1 MSSMICVNRI
11 NTPVYASKVSKT
23 VRVAKP
29 VGGKGVIV
37 VTSMF
42 RTKEPTVETSQCT
55 SDCNSR
61 CDAPCSIANPRE
73 YVMYR
78 DLMSAFHTPVVGETF
93 TEFEDGWVFTKTTKA
108 NSGFVIDFAILE
120 GTSVTSGRLAE
131 DQIKVSG
138 SNTVPMRV
146 FMDTKQSFAL

>member
-11 NTPVYASKVSKT
+11 NTPVYASNVSKI

-29 VGGKGVIV
+29 VGGKGVII

-42 RTKEPTVETSQCT
+42 RTKEPMVETSKCA

-61 CDAPCSIANPRE
+61 CDAPCSKKNPQE

-108 NSGFVIDFAILE
+108 INGFVIDFAILE

-131 DQIKVSG
+131 EQIKVSG
-138 SNTVPMRV
+138 SNIVPMRA
-146 FMDTKQSFAL
+146 FMDIKQTFVF

>member
-1 MSSMICVNRI
+1 MICVNRI

-37 VTSMF
+37 ITSMF
-42 RTKEPTVETSQCT
+42 RTKEPTNQC
-55 SDCNSR
+55 SSNCNKR
-61 CDAPCSIANPRE
+61 CDAPCSKKNPQE
-73 YVMYR
+73 YVMHR
-78 DLMSAFHTPVVGETF
+78 DLMSTFHTPLVGETF

-131 DQIKVSG
+131 EQIKVSG
-138 SNTVPMRV
+138 SNIVPMRA
-146 FMDTKQSFAL
+146 FMDIKQYFVV